1 MPLNLNVSHQVV
13 PSPEPTPS
21 ADRMTPPAP
30 KAFTFDALTAIGQ
43 HAKAVCEQTEIVR
56 AIEAEMYRFESENA
70 AILSAHG
77 NLRSKL
83 ADARHVLARRREDA
97 FAEIGW
103 QVRK

>member
-1 MPLNLNVSHQVV
+1 MPLPIDEVLPFG
-13 PSPEPTPS
+13 PSPEPAVP
-21 ADRMTPPAP
+21 ADQLTPPAP

-43 HAKAVCEQTEIVR
+43 HAKAVCEQTDVVR

-77 NLRSKL
+77 NLRTKL

-97 FAEIGW
+97 FNEIGW